1 MCIDR
6 SRITEIVIV
15 PDIIQNLFSGKCN
28 FFVFHKVGEQL
39 EFLVAQIHRFSVDCH
54 LVGVLVHADSVRL
67 QDLAGRHS
75 VSTAQDRLDP
85 CNKNL
90 RAERF

>member
-1 MCIDR
+1 MGIYG
-6 SRITEIVIV
+6 SGISEIVIIPYTV
-15 PDIIQNLFSGKCN
+15 QYLFSGKCN
-28 FFVFHKVGEQL
+28 SLVFHKVGEQL

-85 CNKNL
+85 CNKDL